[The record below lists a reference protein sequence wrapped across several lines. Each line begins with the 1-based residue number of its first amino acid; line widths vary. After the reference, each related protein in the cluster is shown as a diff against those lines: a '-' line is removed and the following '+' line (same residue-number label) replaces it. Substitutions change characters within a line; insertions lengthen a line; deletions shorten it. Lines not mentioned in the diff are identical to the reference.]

1 MDMNGIIFLIFH
13 KCYLFIVLYQMCLLR
28 DVHRSPEMLES
39 NFLILFC
46 NSENLDR
53 KLSSPVGTQIETTE
67 GET

>member
-1 MDMNGIIFLIFH
+1 MV
-13 KCYLFIVLYQMCLLR
+13 FIVLWQICLLR

-53 KLSSPVGTQIETTE
+53 TLSSPVLGTYIETPE

>member
-1 MDMNGIIFLIFH
+1 M
-13 KCYLFIVLYQMCLLR
+13 LFIVLYQMCLLR

-39 NFLILFC
+39 NFLVLFC

-53 KLSSPVGTQIETTE
+53 KLSSPVGTYVVTAE